1 MRKIIFMVGQSI
13 GVLSGTVVFAIWCY
27 AMWAP
32 ASVMSL
38 SGITL
43 SGAFVLSLL
52 AILAI
57 IVSIKGHSLGLFLVF
72 FLSFFPIGFFFLTED
87 HWLQWASW
95 LNLCYLVGAMI
106 MYQSRP
112 IKQIDVD

>member
-1 MRKIIFMVGQSI
+1 MIGQSI
-13 GVLSGTVVFAIWCY
+13 GVLSGTAVFAIWSY

-32 ASVMSL
+32 ASVVSL
-38 SGITL
+38 SGISL

-52 AILAI
+52 AILAV
-57 IVSIKGHSLGLFLVF
+57 IVSIKGHSLGLLVVF

-95 LNLCYLVGAMI
+95 LNLCYVVGATI

-112 IKQIDVD
+112 LKQTDVDL

>member
-1 MRKIIFMVGQSI
+1 MIGQSI
-13 GVLSGTVVFAIWCY
+13 GVLSGAAVFALWCY

-32 ASVMSL
+32 VSVMSL

-43 SGAFVLSLL
+43 SGAFALSLL

-87 HWLQWASW
+87 HFLH
-95 LNLCYLVGAMI
+95 LCYPIGALI
-106 MYQSRP
+106 MYKSRP
-112 IKQIDVD
+112 LKQTDIV